1 MKKIKFF
8 LALIA
13 SLILLAFPVYALEE
27 TNPEDLPSDADETT
41 VAAESEPNLPE
52 IKTVQPEYFGL
63 VDIRGNFTTVNM
75 SSVNAKL
82 ADLTSVVATGAAINK
97 MTIGYLISMDLGF
110 KFFKD
115 VPLTLGPRFDI
126 IGCNTGKY
134 SANDGAGNSL
144 IYSLDA
150 TEIPFMLG
158 GTYAFN
164 FQDLPLEA
172 TLGIYAGAAY
182 ARASVNWLQTETLP
196 ANDYDLN
203 AVYGGFGFA
212 GEING
217 SFKYQ
222 FSETVAGGLNLGYR
236 LSSVPSV
243 TAQSTVNRNSPD
255 LPIAVQGQAMQD
267 SSGKN
272 TVFDFSGFLVGADIS
287 MKY

>member
-1 MKKIKFF
+1 MKKFKLFF
-8 LALIA
+8 AVAAAVILFAL
-13 SLILLAFPVYALEE
+13 PVFALED
-27 TNPEDLPSDADETT
+27 TNPEDLPSDADDAT
-41 VAAESEPNLPE
+41 VAAEAEPNLPE
-52 IKTVQPEYFGL
+52 VKVVQPEYFGL
-63 VDIRGNFTTVNM
+63 VDIRGDFTTVNM

-82 ADLTSVVATGAAINK
+82 ASLTSVVAGGSVTDK

-110 KFFKD
+110 KFFKG

-164 FQDLPLEA
+164 FQEIPFEA

-182 ARASVNWLQTETLP
+182 ARASVNWLQTEVSP
-196 ANDYDLN
+196 SNDYDLT
-203 AVYGGFGFA
+203 AIYGGFGFA

-222 FSETVAGGLNLGYR
+222 FSETVAGGLNFGYR

-243 TAQSTVNRNSPD
+243 TAQSTVNRNGTD
-255 LPIAVQGQAMQD
+255 TPIATQGQALQD
-267 SSGKN
+267 SNNKN
-272 TVFDFSGFLVGADIS
+272 TSFDFSGFLIGADIS